1 MSATSEVHNITERV
15 FNYLVSQ
22 IGGLNNNEVEY
33 VLDELITKFEG
44 LQERVAEAAA
54 NDQPHQSTG
63 GKVE

>member
-15 FNYLVSQ
+15 FNYFVSQ
-22 IGGLNNNEVEY
+22 VGGLNNNEVEY

-54 NDQPHQSTG
+54 SESTG
-63 GKVE
+63 EVE